1 MANLSVT
8 STYLDKLAR
17 AQDATKE
24 NFKSSAGAV
33 DGVGVNVW
41 LNHGL
46 ACGPGNDAV
55 VGVEVSR
62 AEAIQ
67 LMIEVATDLAANL
80 RAAAKAY
87 DGTDQDAAQNL
98 DKQVLPG

>member
-1 MANLSVT
+1 MANLSVR
-8 STYLDKLAR
+8 SDYLDQLAGK
-17 AQDATKE
+17 QDATKAD
-24 NFKSSAGAV
+24 FKSSAGAV

-41 LNHGL
+41 VNHGL

-55 VGVEVSR
+55 VELEVFR
-62 AEAIQ
+62 AEATA
-67 LMIEVATDLAANL
+67 LMIEVAADLAANL

-87 DGTDQDAAQNL
+87 DGTDRDAAQSL